1 LHGSSFNSF
10 PTLNPQLK
18 SRHFEPGPEKAS
30 GTAVKEKPTTIG
42 ALDRG
47 LGEENPREG
56 Q

>member
-1 LHGSSFNSF
+1 LHGSSFNCF

-30 GTAVKEKPTTIG
+30 GTAEEDKPKTIG

-47 LGEENPREG
+47 FG
-56 Q
+56 